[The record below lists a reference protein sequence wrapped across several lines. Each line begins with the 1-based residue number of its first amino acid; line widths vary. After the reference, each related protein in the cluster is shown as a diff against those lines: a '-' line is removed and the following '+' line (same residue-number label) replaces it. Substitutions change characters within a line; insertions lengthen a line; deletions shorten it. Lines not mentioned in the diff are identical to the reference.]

1 LNHFGLLATSS
12 VSIITNSL
20 FLVVVIRKYMEQTPE
35 NVRPWGRYD
44 IIETGPGYQIK
55 RIEVK
60 PGKRLSYQS
69 HEKRAEYWI
78 VVAGTAT
85 VTLDDV
91 DKQVNAG
98 ESIMVPIRA
107 KHRATNLADEPMVFI
122 EVQTGDYLGEDDI
135 VRYEDDYGREGTN
148 TPHGE

>member
-1 LNHFGLLATSS
+1 
-12 VSIITNSL
+12 
-20 FLVVVIRKYMEQTPE
+20 MEKTPE

-44 IIETGPGYQIK
+44 ILDTGEGYQVK

-69 HEKRAEYWI
+69 HEKRTEYWV

-85 VTLDDV
+85 LTLDDI
-91 DKQVNAG
+91 DKQVKAG
-98 ESIMVPIRA
+98 ESVMVPIRA
-107 KHRATNLADEPMVFI
+107 KHRAANLADDPMVFI

-135 VRYEDDYGREGTN
+135 IRYEDDYGREGKT